1 MPNLKSQVDH
11 MSYLFAM
18 ENGNEHQN
26 EDQLEPMPL
35 MIYLREKTNKL
46 AQKKVC
52 IKQ

>member
-26 EDQLEPMPL
+26 EDQLEPSATDD
-35 MIYLREKTNKL
+35 IFERENKL
-46 AQKKVC
+46 AQKKSMY
-52 IKQ
+52 